1 MTLKELERRIILTR
15 MVECKGNATH
25 SAKSLGIGI
34 RTLQRK
40 LRQYG
45 IPLGSQEYRANVCLQ
60 MLGVKES
67 IDLKVASTSSTIHM
81 FRA

>member
-1 MTLKELERRIILTR
+1 MTIKEFERRIILTR

-25 SAKSLGIGI
+25 SARSLGIGI

-45 IPLGSQEYRANVCLQ
+45 VPLGSQEYRTNLCLQ
-60 MLGVKES
+60 MLGVKAS
-67 IDLKVASTSSTIHM
+67 MDLEENNIYSNEH
-81 FRA
+81 